1 MKMQM
6 GRKQSK
12 QSTRGGGGGGG
23 GEGVKT
29 TKKITLAIIKAL
41 PS

>member
-12 QSTRGGGGGGG
+12 QSARGGGGG
-23 GEGVKT
+23 GVKT